1 MSHDMIVKLTG
12 LDAVHSVTLFVDR
25 KAAES
30 YGISGF
36 SLLEKYENNKTLYNA
51 FFIEN
56 APRI

>member
-1 MSHDMIVKLTG
+1 MIVKLTG